1 MPFILMIVSG
11 ERKGERFPVVEGRAI
26 TLGRDAA
33 NTICLPDRKLSRIHC
48 QIDAIGDRCQ
58 VVDLN
63 STNGTLV
70 NGQRIT
76 TETWIGVE
84 DEVEIGM
91 TRMRLAV
98 TDKRAGAGLVAAG
111 SKPVKPV
118 LGARQI
124 RCEEC
129 GRKISGA
136 ELDGGKARH
145 VGDRYYCSDCT
156 VSLESQTASD
166 LAQVEPVVAPPAP
179 RFEPGE
185 EVASVRT
192 ISMIGEGRLGPLYK
206 GEQTSMGRLVALKI
220 LNVTDGEWAK
230 SYLNAVYMSGQLV
243 HPNIVLIFDTGEEEG
258 FYYIVREY
266 VEGQSVQQR
275 LVSRKPVPL
284 SEAFAV
290 ITQVAYALEYAFER
304 HIFHGG
310 LSPRKILLGARDTVK
325 VTGFGLPQALPP
337 GHPVTP
343 HARHAL
349 VYTAPERLREGT
361 ALDFAGDV
369 YSLVAVLYHL
379 LAGRAPF
386 SGSTRQRLERRIR
399 KRTPRRL
406 SEFNADLPPAV
417 QKIVDRGLS
426 KDPRARYQLP
436 RELIYDLDENLRREM

>member
-1 MPFILMIVSG
+1 MPFVLMMVSG

-26 TLGRDAA
+26 TLGRDMA

-48 QIDAIGDRCQ
+48 QIEAIGDRCQ

-84 DEVEIGM
+84 DEVEVGM

-98 TDKRAGAGLVAAG
+98 VDKLADADLAVAESEVVRPPSAAG
-111 SKPVKPV
+111 ET
-118 LGARQI
+118 

-129 GRKISGA
+129 GRKISSA
-136 ELDGGKARH
+136 ELDRGKARH
-145 VGDRYYCSDCT
+145 VGERHYCSDCT
-156 VSLESQTASD
+156 VSFESQTASG
-166 LAQVEPVVAPPAP
+166 LAQVEPVAAPPP
-179 RFEPGE
+179 VRFEPGE

-192 ISMIGEGRLGPLYK
+192 ISLIGEGRLGPLYK

-220 LNVTDGEWAK
+220 LNVTHGEWAK
-230 SYLNAVYMSGQLV
+230 SYLSAVYMSGQLV
-243 HPNIVLIFDTGEEEG
+243 HPNIVLIFDTGGEEG

-275 LVSRKPVPL
+275 LASRKPVPL
-284 SEAFAV
+284 SKAFSV

-325 VTGFGLPQALPP
+325 VTGFGLPQTLPP
-337 GHPVTP
+337 GHPVTS
-343 HARHAL
+343 HTRHAL
-349 VYTAPERLREGT
+349 PYTAPERLREGT

-369 YSLVAVLYHL
+369 YSLVATLYHL

-386 SGSTRQRLERRIR
+386 SGSTREKLEGRIL
-399 KRTPRRL
+399 KGTPRRL
-406 SEFNADLPPAV
+406 SRFNANLPPAV

-436 RELIYDLDENLRREM
+436 RELLYDLEENLRREM